1 MNPKKSSKSLAVSIL
16 SLSLLTVMAGAAVA
30 PALGTI
36 QEYFSNQNPLLVQ
49 MIISIPSLFI
59 ILTSFIFPRL
69 CRKFGARTLVLSGL
83 VLYSVSGCAAGLF
96 RHIAAIL
103 FTRALVGIGVGILMP
118 LSTGLLTYYFAP
130 EKLDRLM
137 GYSSAMNQL
146 GGAAATLLSGLLAS
160 ISWRLSFLVYAF
172 GVPSIFLIL
181 LFLPND
187 SIGTASAGRKPQD
200 ARDTGNS
207 VWKKHAFHFLAIFFL
222 MVSFFLY
229 PANFSIISSARAAI
243 SQGLV
248 AGIMAGTDI
257 VAFFGGLSFV
267 FWKRLFGDRTRF
279 FAPVC
284 FFFGYVL
291 LLAGTHFAL
300 VLGGSALIGFANGL
314 RIPYILSD
322 ASQKAGKG
330 AAASVLPLLSASLYL
345 GQFCAPLLTSFA
357 ASVLHAGLLLPYG
370 LAAVSSV
377 LFFLA
382 SIPLRERTCPAQL
395 D

>member
-1 MNPKKSSKSLAVSIL
+1 
-16 SLSLLTVMAGAAVA
+16 
-30 PALGTI
+30 
-36 QEYFSNQNPLLVQ
+36 
-49 MIISIPSLFI
+49 
-59 ILTSFIFPRL
+59 
-69 CRKFGARTLVLSGL
+69 
-83 VLYSVSGCAAGLF
+83 
-96 RHIAAIL
+96 
-103 FTRALVGIGVGILMP
+103 MP

-160 ISWRLSFLVYAF
+160 VSWRFSFLVYAF
-172 GVPSIFLIL
+172 GVPSIFLPL
-181 LFLPND
+181 FFLPND
-187 SIGTASAGRKPQD
+187 FIGAGSSGRTPQD
-200 ARDTGNS
+200 TDSS

-284 FFFGYVL
+284 FFLGYML
-291 LLAGTHFAL
+291 LLAGTHLAL
-300 VLGGSALIGFANGL
+300 ILSGSALIGFANGL
-314 RIPYILSD
+314 GIPYILSD
-322 ASQKAGKG
+322 ASQKAGKE

-345 GQFCAPLLTSFA
+345 AQFCAPLLTSFVS
-357 ASVLHAGLLLPYG
+357 SVLPAGLLLPYE
-370 LAAVSSV
+370 LAAVSSA
-377 LFFLA
+377 LFFFA
-382 SIPLRERTCPAQL
+382 SVPLRERVRPARFDSL
-395 D
+395 PLSSKSKNRSGRS